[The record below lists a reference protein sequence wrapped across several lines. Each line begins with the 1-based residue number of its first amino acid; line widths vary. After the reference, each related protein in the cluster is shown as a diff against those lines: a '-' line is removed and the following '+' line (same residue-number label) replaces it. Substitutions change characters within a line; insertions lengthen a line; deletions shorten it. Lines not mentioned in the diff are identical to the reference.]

1 MWGHLWA
8 SFGICGESS
17 LWRSKKVVLSFLLE
31 LGRSKLFSNLHTSTG
46 TSDSKGSFDYSSQ
59 CVWRAVIPWD
69 LPGAAWI
76 CATTRQVIVISPL
89 LAQLALLCLALHDTL
104 FIDSCESYS
113 FLFWMFICLLLLGDV
128 TGTQKGM
135 GTTQTLLKY
144 MKILLEPL
152 CASDLSQPSHA
163 PTFINLA
170 YFHDFSHST
179 RYHIVPLLYGI
190 DFDTRTRCRDN
201 RCYLWM
207 LLILIGNDSQNGCFQ
222 GASSMTRSFP

>member
-1 MWGHLWA
+1 MKRRQ
-8 SFGICGESS
+8 S
-17 LWRSKKVVLSFLLE
+17 
-31 LGRSKLFSNLHTSTG
+31 
-46 TSDSKGSFDYSSQ
+46 SKG
-59 CVWRAVIPWD
+59 
-69 LPGAAWI
+69 GA
-76 CATTRQVIVISPL
+76 IVIGTGGTRSTKSTSCQSPASPL
-89 LAQLALLCLALHDTL
+89 CFAWTGRDLNSSTLVRVIL
-104 FIDSCESYS
+104 FILDVYLSTT
-113 FLFWMFICLLLLGDV
+113 LGWCY
-128 TGTQKGM
+128 GNAKGD
-135 GTTQTLLKY
+135 GDHSNSLEY
-144 MKILLEPL
+144 MQILLEPL

-207 LLILIGNDSQNGCFQ
+207 LLILIGNDSLNGCFR